1 VLNGVRLTS
10 VAYPRHI
17 DRGEILAELSETERR
32 IVELVCCGATNREI
46 AHSMF
51 LSIKAVEANLTRLY
65 RRIGVNNRGQLARAL
80 AEAD

>member
-1 VLNGVRLTS
+1 
-10 VAYPRHI
+10 VAHTRHI

-46 AHSMF
+46 ARSLF

-65 RRIGVNNRGQLARAL
+65 RRIGVPNRGQLARTL
-80 AEAD
+80 GEAG